1 VKPKLPSAAR
11 RPRGIRRIARW
22 IGLYVLVLAAVIF
35 AVLPVYWMLVT
46 AVQRGT
52 DLYVWPPRLH
62 PNLHEAAVFVRL
74 LETQPIARW
83 LVNSLAVGCGAAFL
97 SVVLSVFAAY
107 SLSRFRY
114 RGRGLLSFLLLLTQ
128 MLPSTVLIVPLFIF
142 FREVN
147 LLNTRAALIL
157 ANSAII
163 APITVWILKAFFDTI
178 PTEIEEAGL
187 VDGCSRLGVLRRITL
202 PLSAPAV
209 VAAFAIGFFEAWGEF
224 AFALTFVS
232 DQSLWV
238 TSVGLA
244 SWIGYLTT
252 PVEIMMSGAVVFTL
266 PSVLFFLILQRQL
279 VSGLAAGAIR

>member
-1 VKPKLPSAAR
+1 MGRRTDNPLAR
-11 RPRGIRRIARW
+11 RARRLAPW
-22 IGLYVLVLAAVIF
+22 IGLYLLVVAAVGF

-46 AVQRGT
+46 SVQRGA
-52 DLYVWPPRLH
+52 DLYVWPPRLF
-62 PNLHEAAVFVRL
+62 PNFREMGVFARL
-74 LETQPIARW
+74 FETQPIAQW
-83 LVNSLAVGCGAAFL
+83 LVNSLLIGCGAASF
-97 SVVLSVFAAY
+97 SVALAIFAAY
-107 SLSRFRY
+107 SLSRFKY
-114 RGRGLLSFLLLLTQ
+114 WGRGPLSFLLLLTQ

-142 FREVN
+142 LREIG
-147 LLNTRAALIL
+147 LLNTRAALIFVDT
-157 ANSAII
+157 AII

-178 PTEIEEAGL
+178 PLEIEEAGL

-224 AFALTFVS
+224 AFALTLVS

-252 PVEIMMSGAVVFTL
+252 PVEIMMAGAVVFTL
-266 PSVLFFLILQRQL
+266 PSVLFFLVLQRQL

>member
-1 VKPKLPSAAR
+1 VVRSTDNPGGRRATRLAR
-11 RPRGIRRIARW
+11 H
-22 IGLYVLVLAAVIF
+22 IGLYTLVVAAVGF

-52 DLYVWPPRLH
+52 DLYVWPPRLF
-62 PNLHEAAVFVRL
+62 PNLREVGVFVRL
-74 LETQPIARW
+74 FETQPIGQW
-83 LVNSLAVGCGAAFL
+83 LLNSLLIGCGAASL
-97 SVVLSVFAAY
+97 SVVLAIFAAY

-114 RGRGLLSFLLLLTQ
+114 WGRGPLSFLLLLTQ

-142 FREVN
+142 FREVG

-157 ANSAII
+157 VNTAII

-178 PTEIEEAGL
+178 PVEIEEAAQ
-187 VDGCSRLGVLRRITL
+187 VDGCSRLDVLRRITL

-224 AFALTFVS
+224 AFALTLVS

-266 PSVLFFLILQRQL
+266 PAVLFFLVLQRQL

>member
-1 VKPKLPSAAR
+1 M
-11 RPRGIRRIARW
+11 
-22 IGLYVLVLAAVIF
+22 AVAF
-35 AVLPVYWMLVT
+35 AVLPIYWMLVT

-52 DLYVWPPRLH
+52 DLYVWPPRLL
-62 PNLHEAAVFVRL
+62 PNLGEVGVFVRL
-74 LETQPIARW
+74 FSTQLIRQW
-83 LVNSLAVGCGAAFL
+83 LLNSLLVGCGTALLAVAL
-97 SVVLSVFAAY
+97 SLFAAY

-114 RGRGLLSFLLLLTQ
+114 RGRALFGFLLLLTQ
-128 MLPSTVLIVPLFIF
+128 MLPGTVLVVPLFIF
-142 FREVN
+142 FREAH
-147 LLNTRAALIL
+147 LLNTRMALIL
-157 ANSAII
+157 ADTAIA

-178 PTEIEEAGL
+178 PEEIEEAGL
-187 VDGCSRLGVLRRITL
+187 MDGCSRLGVLRRITI
-202 PLSAPAV
+202 PLSAPAL

-238 TSVGLA
+238 ASVGLA

-252 PVEIMMSGAVVFTL
+252 PVEIMMSGAVVFTI